1 MNHSTALPTL
11 KETAYQYIRRNI
23 VDGTWGGGTFLP
35 EQLLCEQLNMS
46 KTPIRSALD
55 RLEMLGLVKHYPKQG
70 VVVSEMSLQKIFQ
83 IYELRKALEVYAVK
97 RLTGKL
103 SEAFFERMDENISL
117 QLALIKQDDIAGY
130 VELDRQFHMMII
142 TGLDNEEYSAA
153 MTRIQDQF
161 LLAVRTT
168 FLKNLHRLVGSI
180 EEHRQIRLALA
191 GNDPELTERL
201 MIEHIEY
208 VQQVMF

>member
-1 MNHSTALPTL
+1 MNSLSSNVTL
-11 KETAYQYIRRNI
+11 KETAYQFIKKNI
-23 VDGTWGGGTFLP
+23 VEGKWDGGTFLS
-35 EQLLCEQLNMS
+35 ENLLCEQLNMS

-55 RLEMLGLVKHYPKQG
+55 RLEMMGLVKQFPKQG
-70 VVVSEMSLQKIFQ
+70 VVVSEVSLQKILQ
-83 IYELRKALEVYAVK
+83 IYELRKALEAYAVK

-103 SEAFFERMDENISL
+103 GDGFFEQMDENICL
-117 QLALIKQDDIAGY
+117 QEALIEKEDIAEY
-130 VELDRQFHMMII
+130 VQMDRQFHMMII
-142 TGLDNEEYSAA
+142 NGMENEEYAAA

-168 FLKNLHRLVGSI
+168 FLKNKQRLAGSI
-180 EEHRQIRLALA
+180 EEHRQIRHALA

-208 VQQVMF
+208 VKQIML